1 MRLGFHL
8 SIAGSLCRA
17 VYQAQVLGC
26 QALQI
31 FVQNPR
37 GWKWR
42 PVAPAAIQDFSRAR
56 FQAGLGP
63 LVVHLGY
70 LPNLATADPALYA
83 LSTQRLSRELEL
95 ARALKADYL
104 VVHPGHGPLQ
114 EASFALVARALALA
128 VSQVP
133 PPPLVLLENTAG
145 QGQEL
150 GWRFEHLS
158 RIITASG
165 VPLGL
170 CLDTAHAHG
179 AGFDLSTPRGRPAVG
194 RPGPGAGTGRVKIVH
209 LNDSRVP
216 LNSRRDRH
224 WHLGRG
230 AIGLPGLRHFIVPP
244 LAQARGRHH
253 GNPEPHQ
260 AYEWYNLLV
269 ARSLAPDTLLLPP
282 ASPAPP
288 ITAALARRHK
298 LPMRHLPAPLPPRGL
313 FLPPPA
319 PLARSRRTYYKC

>member
-8 SIAGSLCRA
+8 SIAGSLRRA
-17 VYQAQVLGC
+17 VDLAQVLGC

-42 PVAPAAIQDFSRAR
+42 PVAPAAIEDFSQAR
-56 FQAGLGP
+56 VRAGLKP

-70 LPNLATADPALYA
+70 LPNLATADPVLYA
-83 LSTQRLSRELEL
+83 LSAERLGRELEL

-104 VVHPGHGPLQ
+104 VVHPGHGPLA
-114 EASFALVARALALA
+114 EASFARVARALAQA

-150 GWRFEHLS
+150 GWRFEHLEHIISLS
-158 RIITASG
+158 R

-179 AGFDLSTPRGRPAVG
+179 AGYDLSLPAGVARLLG
-194 RPGPGAGTGRVKIVH
+194 DLARGPGLEAVKIVH
-209 LNDSRVP
+209 LNDSRVAR
-216 LNSRRDRH
+216 NSRRDRH
-224 WHLGRG
+224 WHLGQG
-230 AIGLPGLRHFIVPP
+230 AIGLAGLRHLFSHPWFK
-244 LAQARGRHH
+244 
-253 GNPEPHQ
+253 PEAAIMETPKPHQ

-269 ARSLAPDTLLLPP
+269 ARSLMPGTGLL
-282 ASPAPP
+282 
-288 ITAALARRHK
+288 AAGETCPGNHTRPGQA
-298 LPMRHLPAPLPPRGL
+298 
-313 FLPPPA
+313 F
-319 PLARSRRTYYKC
+319 

>member
-8 SIAGSLCRA
+8 SIAGSLRRA
-17 VYQAQVLGC
+17 VDQAQVLGC

-42 PVAPAAIQDFSRAR
+42 PVAPAAVRDFCRAR
-56 FQAGLGP
+56 GLAGLGP

-70 LPNLATADPALYA
+70 LPNLATADPALYT
-83 LSTQRLSRELEL
+83 LSTERLGRELEL

-104 VVHPGHGPLQ
+104 VVHPGHGPLG
-114 EASFALVARALALA
+114 ETSFAQVARALAQA
-128 VSQVP
+128 VSHVP

-150 GWRFEHLS
+150 GWRFEHLE
-158 RIITASG
+158 RIISLSR

-179 AGFDLSTPRGRPAVG
+179 AGYDLSRPPGVARLLG
-194 RPGPGAGTGRVKIVH
+194 DLARGPGLEAVKIVH
-209 LNDSRVP
+209 LNDSRAAC
-216 LNSRRDRH
+216 NSRRDRH
-224 WHLGRG
+224 WHLGQG
-230 AIGLPGLRHFIVPP
+230 AIGLAGLRHLFFHPWFK
-244 LAQARGRHH
+244 
-253 GNPEPHQ
+253 PEAAIMETPKPHQ

-269 ARSLAPDTLLLPP
+269 ARSLVPGTVLL
-282 ASPAPP
+282 AGGED
-288 ITAALARRHK
+288 R
-298 LPMRHLPAPLPPRGL
+298 
-313 FLPPPA
+313 
-319 PLARSRRTYYKC
+319 

>member
-17 VYQAQVLGC
+17 VKEAQVLGC
-26 QALQI
+26 EALQI

-42 PVAPAAIQDFSRAR
+42 PVAPAAIRDFTRAKS
-56 FQAGLGP
+56 QAGLGP

-83 LSTQRLSRELEL
+83 LSTGRLAQELNLSR
-95 ARALKADYL
+95 ALGADYL
-104 VVHPGHGPLQ
+104 VVHPGHGPLG
-114 EASFALVARALALA
+114 EASFKQVARALSLA
-128 VSQVP
+128 VAQTP

-150 GWRFEHLS
+150 GWSFEHLE
-158 RIITASG
+158 RIIALSG

-179 AGFDLSTPRGRPAVG
+179 AGYDLSRPSGAA
-194 RPGPGAGTGRVKIVH
+194 RLLADLARGPGLEAVKIIH
-209 LNDSRVP
+209 LNDSRIAC
-216 LNSRRDRH
+216 NSRRDRH

-230 AIGLPGLRHFIVPP
+230 AIGLAGLRHLCSLPW
-244 LAQARGRHH
+244 LQ
-253 GNPEPHQ
+253 PEAAILETPQPHR
-260 AYEWYNLLV
+260 AYEWYNLLA
-269 ARSLAPDTLLLPP
+269 ARSLVFGALLLP
-282 ASPAPP
+282 AGGA
-288 ITAALARRHK
+288 
-298 LPMRHLPAPLPPRGL
+298 G
-313 FLPPPA
+313 
-319 PLARSRRTYYKC
+319 